1 MSRAGRNSATLLM
14 FALILFAAIAAAEVV
29 TPIRDGWLFHR
40 GDVTGG
46 EVASFDAR
54 GWTSVDI
61 PHDWAISGPFHQTND
76 LQNARVLQDGQIDP
90 LAISGRTGAL
100 PWTGVGWYRGSF
112 TVPDDVGFAELKFDG
127 AMAGAQVWI
136 DGKKAGER
144 PYGYIPFSVPVPTN
158 SGRHVVA
165 VRLENLPMSTRWY
178 AGAGIY
184 RPVRLVTGPALG
196 LAADGTF
203 VRTASLAK
211 DDTACVVVSEK
222 IRGASDLIPN
232 GDLTLDWRIADPN
245 GREIASALGVC
256 VSTSG
261 EATGVLIVKSAPL
274 WSVQRPALCR
284 LRSELKLKGAVID
297 SRETRFGIRTIALCP
312 EGFCVNGRPVIF
324 NGVCLHHDLGS
335 IGAAFNVSAFR
346 RQLRILR
353 EMGVN
358 AIRTSHNP
366 PAPDAMAVCD
376 EEGFLVMAE
385 AFDMWKTPKVDRGYS
400 LVFDEWWE
408 RDLASLIEL
417 YRNHP
422 SIVMWSI
429 GNEIWE
435 ADPRDT
441 AKYARLMAD
450 MCRSLDPSRPVTQC
464 VDRPCVGAANGFY
477 QVLDIPGVNYRTFEY
492 RQAVSAARFGLIVS
506 SETASTVSSRGVYKF
521 PVVPGKGGEQ
531 PDGRCIDGPMYPDG
545 QCSSYDVECC
555 YWSNLPDC
563 DFATQEANPES
574 VGQFVWTGFD
584 YLGEP
589 TPYKVFWP
597 SRSSYFGIVD
607 LAGIPKD
614 RYWLYRSQWRKDVP
628 TLHILPHW
636 TWPGREGEVTP
647 VYCYTS
653 YPSAELFV
661 NGKSMGRRKKTAA
674 SELDRYRLR
683 WNDVV
688 YAPGEIKVVAYDASG
703 KAMEERV
710 ARTAGPFS
718 RLVVE
723 SEPIGRPELDA
734 AYPYPL
740 LRYFRVKAVDENGIL
755 CPDCDLPVSVGVS
768 GGKFRGIC
776 NGDATSLEVFTEPRM
791 HLFHGE
797 LVVTVECEPNGSE
810 NALRVSATISK
821 GTL

>member
-1 MSRAGRNSATLLM
+1 MS
-14 FALILFAAIAAAEVV
+14 LFRHSCAVAVSVGAFIAASAAAEMV
-29 TPIRDGWLFHR
+29 TPVCDGWLFHR
-40 GDVTGG
+40 GDVVGA
-46 EVASFDAR
+46 ESASFDVKD
-54 GWTSVDI
+54 WTPVDI
-61 PHDWAISGPFHQTND
+61 PHDWAIAGPFHRTND

-100 PWTGVGWYRGSF
+100 PWTGVGWYRGTF
-112 TVPDDVGFAELKFDG
+112 EVPDGVGFAALKFDG

-136 DGKKAGER
+136 DGEKSGER
-144 PYGYIPFSVPVPTN
+144 PYGYIPFYVPAPTN
-158 SGRHVVA
+158 AGRHTVA

-184 RPVRLVTGPALG
+184 RPVRLVTGPSLG

-203 VRTASLAK
+203 VRTSSLAK
-211 DDTACVVVSEK
+211 DGTARVVVSEK
-222 IRGASDLIPN
+222 VRGASREIPKK
-232 GDLTLDWRIADPN
+232 DLTLAWRIIGPDERVMATGP
-245 GREIASALGVC
+245 EVF

-261 EATGVLIVKSAPL
+261 EATGVLTVKSAPL
-274 WSVQRPALCR
+274 WSVQNPVLCR
-284 LRSELKLKGAVID
+284 LCSELKLRGVVVD
-297 SRETRFGIRTIALCP
+297 SRETRFGIRTVELRP
-312 EGFCVNGRPVIF
+312 EGFCVNGKPVVF

-335 IGAAFNVSAFR
+335 IGAAFNASAFR
-346 RQLRILR
+346 RQLRMLR
-353 EMGVN
+353 EMGAN

-366 PAPDAMAVCD
+366 PAPDAMAICD

-385 AFDMWKTPKVDRGYS
+385 AFDMWKTPKVKRGYS

-408 RDLASLIEL
+408 RDLAALVEL

-435 ADPRDT
+435 VDARDT
-441 AKYARLMAD
+441 TKYAYLMAD
-450 MCRSLDPSRPVTQC
+450 MCRRLDPTRPVTQG
-464 VDRPCVGAANGFY
+464 VDRPGEGAANGYY
-477 QVLDIPGVNYRTFEY
+477 QILDIPGVNYRVFAY
-492 RQAVSAARFGLIVS
+492 GQALSAARYGLAVG

-521 PVVPGKGGEQ
+521 PVVPGKGGKQ
-531 PDGRCIDGPMYPDG
+531 ADGSWLDGPMHPDG

-555 YWSNLPDC
+555 NWANLPDA
-563 DFATQEANPES
+563 DFAAQEANPGMI
-574 VGQFVWTGFD
+574 GQFVWTGFD

-597 SRSSYFGIVD
+597 SRSSYFGIID

-614 RYWLYRSQWRKDVP
+614 RYWLYRSQWRKDVS
-628 TLHILPHW
+628 TLHVLPHW
-636 TWPGREGEVTP
+636 TWPGRKGEVTP

-653 YPSAELFV
+653 YSSVELFV
-661 NGKSMGRRKKTAA
+661 NGKSMGRREKTKA

-683 WNDVV
+683 WNDVA
-688 YAPGEIKVVAYDASG
+688 YEPGEIKVVAYDASG
-703 KAMEERV
+703 RAVEEKMV
-710 ARTAGPFS
+710 RTAGTFE

-723 SEPIGRPELDA
+723 PEPVGRPDLDA

-740 LRYFRVKAVDENGIL
+740 LRYFRVKAVDAKGVL
-755 CPDCDLPVSVGVS
+755 CPDCDLPVSVRVY

-791 HLFHGE
+791 RLFHGE
-797 LVVTVECEPNGSE
+797 LVVTVECVAGGTEDV
-810 NALRVSATISK
+810 LRVSADVVR
-821 GTL
+821 